1 MKDQNEI
8 QVALQIWDLINTLNE
23 LLWDRYEKEFLEIL
37 LKEEDDKFLRSL
49 ETPNLTET
57 QQDETETSE

>member
-37 LKEEDDKFLRSL
+37 LKEEDDKFLRSR

>member
-8 QVALQIWDLINTLNE
+8 QVARQIWDLINTLNE
-23 LLWDRYEKEFLEIL
+23 LLWDRYEKEFLEIH
-37 LKEEDDKFLRSL
+37 LKEEDDKFLRTL
-49 ETPNLTET
+49 ETSDLIET

>member
-1 MKDQNEI
+1 MKNQNEI

-23 LLWDRYEKEFLEIL
+23 LLWDRYEKEFLEIH
-37 LKEEDDKFLRSL
+37 LKEEDDQFLRTL
-49 ETPNLTET
+49 ETSDLIET